1 MVATRDAARWILLTP
16 VKPNRQDEFEDFIRD
31 VIVPAVKQVR
41 PHLIGMWQTLR
52 PAEQGAQ
59 DELTM
64 YGLLFYGDAPLSD
77 WDLETLLVEAYGAE
91 EGARLDREFEGF
103 LAGEQQVH
111 AFSGALPDG

>member
-16 VKPNRQDEFEDFIRD
+16 VKPNSQAEFEGFIRD
-31 VIVPAVKQVR
+31 VIVPAVKQIR
-41 PHLIGMWQTLR
+41 PHLMGMWQTLR

-77 WDLETLLVEAYGAE
+77 WDRETLLVEAYGAE
-91 EGARLDREFEGF
+91 EGTRLDREFEGF

-111 AFSGALPDG
+111 AFSGALADG